1 MRWKGRTVAALVLGT
16 AVLSSTLTLTA
27 VEGVQA
33 VTRLFSSPVSDADFS
48 TRSDA
53 GQASPNG
60 EGLPPSFGKIVQTY
74 RLIQR
79 HYLETVAD
87 EKLVNGAI
95 EGMLEALDDP
105 YTSYLDEEA
114 TQHLEDAVE
123 GSFEGIGAE
132 VKMENGRVTVVAP
145 IKGSPAEKAGLRP
158 NDQILRVNGE
168 SLEGLSLMEA
178 VLKIRGPKGT
188 PARLEIIRPGVPQ
201 PLELVIIR
209 DEIPIE
215 TVYADII
222 KKQGIPFGR
231 IEITQFSAGT
241 SKRFAEELKRLEEAG
256 IKGLVIDLRGNPG
269 GLLEGVLEMAKQVV
283 PHHGV
288 ILHIEQRG
296 GQRETYRSTLEGRK
310 PYPIVV
316 LVDEGSA
323 SAAEIFAAALQES
336 GGYTVV
342 GKPSFGK
349 GTVQQTV
356 DLADKSTVK
365 LTVAKWLTPKGHWV
379 NKKGVQPDIVVDQ
392 PAYFKAVPLPK
403 DRPLRHDMNHVDV
416 HNLQVMLQGIGYPP
430 GRTDGYFDVQTEQ
443 AVKAFQRVHGLPVTG
458 VVDAQTATRIEDE
471 LRKRLEN
478 PENDLQL
485 QTALQVLVKQAS
497 P

>member
-1 MRWKGRTVAALVLGT
+1 VRWNGRTVVALVLGT
-16 AVLSSTLTLTA
+16 AVLSSTLTLVA
-27 VEGVQA
+27 VDGVQA
-33 VTRLFSSPVSDADFS
+33 VTRLFSSPNDEANLLTLSGV
-48 TRSDA
+48 
-53 GQASPNG
+53 GQASSNG
-60 EGLPPSFGKIVQTY
+60 DGLPSSFGKIVQTY

-79 HYLETVAD
+79 HYLEPVAD

-114 TQHLEDAVE
+114 VQHLEDAVE

-158 NDQILRVNGE
+158 NDQIIRVNGE

-188 PARLEIIRPGVPQ
+188 PAHLEIIRPGVSQ
-201 PLELVIIR
+201 PLKLVIIR

-215 TVYADII
+215 TVHAGII
-222 KKQGIPFGR
+222 KKRGIPFGR
-231 IEITQFSAGT
+231 IEITQFSTGT

-269 GLLEGVLEMAKQVV
+269 GLLEAVLDMAKQIV
-283 PHHGV
+283 PNHGV

-296 GQRETYRSTLEGRK
+296 GQRETYRSTLDGRK
-310 PYPIVV
+310 PYPVVV

-323 SAAEIFAAALQES
+323 SAAEIFAAALKES

-356 DLADKSTVK
+356 DLVDKSTVK
-365 LTVAKWLTPKGHWV
+365 LTVAKWLTPKGHWI

-392 PAYFKAVPLPK
+392 PAYFKAVPLPR
-403 DRPLRHDMNHVDV
+403 DRALRYDMNNIEV

-430 GRTDGYFDVQTEQ
+430 GRTDGYFDAQTER

-458 VVDAQTATRIEDE
+458 VVDAETATRIEDE
-471 LRKRLEN
+471 LRKRIEN
-478 PENDLQL
+478 PENDVQL
-485 QTALQVLVKQAS
+485 QTALQVLVKQVDS
-497 P
+497 